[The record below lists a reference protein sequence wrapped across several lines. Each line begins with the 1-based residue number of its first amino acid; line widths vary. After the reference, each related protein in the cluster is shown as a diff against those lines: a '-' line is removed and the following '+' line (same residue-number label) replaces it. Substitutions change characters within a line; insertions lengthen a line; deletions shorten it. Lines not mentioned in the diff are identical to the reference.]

1 MTEVNSNFLSKYK
14 DEFLKDLADLIEI
27 QSYLKE
33 TDSYPNVKAIKD
45 VLSLFSDIALR
56 FGLRTHINDEGYF
69 GYAEYGSEDLPEMV
83 GILGHLD
90 IVDAGDRNTWNT
102 DPYKLVIDGDKLIGR
117 GTSDDKGP
125 TLVGLYLLRYLKDNN
140 IVLDRRVRV
149 IVATDEE
156 VLWRG
161 INKYLESQEK
171 PVVAFTPDSSF
182 PMYYAEKGLL
192 QLQIKGGKSIIE
204 AKLGMAFNS
213 VPDKV
218 EYEGPHSQEIV
229 DELISN
235 QVQFMEDGEKI
246 VVFGEAKHAKNADKG
261 DNAIFKFLKGM
272 KNTDSENQMVQF
284 LINEVKLDPRAINIF
299 GRVQDID
306 TGVQTFNL
314 GKLDLNKDECV
325 ASIDMR
331 LPVTTMDKD
340 EVMEILTK
348 SADKYGLKVEEYD
361 FLPKVYHERDGK
373 LVTELMK
380 IYQHHT
386 GDMKSEPVAT
396 GGATYARAIP
406 NCIAYGPSSPFGETT
421 EHLPNE
427 YALYSSLEKSFDIY
441 LDAVKLLTEK
451 GGVI

>member
-1 MTEVNSNFLSKYK
+1 M
-14 DEFLKDLADLIEI
+14 
-27 QSYLKE
+27 
-33 TDSYPNVKAIKD
+33 
-45 VLSLFSDIALR
+45 
-56 FGLRTHINDEGYF
+56 
-69 GYAEYGSEDLPEMV
+69 
-83 GILGHLD
+83 
-90 IVDAGDRNTWNT
+90 
-102 DPYKLVIDGDKLIGR
+102 
-117 GTSDDKGP
+117 
-125 TLVGLYLLRYLKDNN
+125 
-140 IVLDRRVRV
+140 
-149 IVATDEE
+149 
-156 VLWRG
+156 
-161 INKYLESQEK
+161 
-171 PVVAFTPDSSF
+171 AFTPDSSF